1 MINNDFFFKFS
12 FGFSLTNFKILNILK
27 INLFKFIIIDKSN
40 YLLMTIKQ
48 NIILSSALKLFAKQG
63 FEATSTRTIAHD
75 AGVSEGLIFRHFKNK
90 EGLLMNLLKIEE
102 KRLEKLIQ
110 PIENLTHP
118 KVILKHVISLPFNIA
133 KENTEY
139 WKVFYG
145 LRWQMNIN
153 KTEFLKK
160 LYIKVENAFKALDY
174 SDPQSEAETFMM
186 IWDGAMIYILLD
198 SPINSFVIFE
208 TLLEKFDI

>member
-40 YLLMTIKQ
+40 YLLMTRKQ

-63 FEATSTRTIAHD
+63 FEATSTRSIAYD

-90 EGLLMNLLKIEE
+90 DGLLTNLMKIEE

-110 PIENLTHP
+110 PIDNLTHP
-118 KVILKHVISLPFNIA
+118 RVILKHVISLPFNMA
-133 KENTEY
+133 KEQTDY
-139 WKVFYG
+139 WKVFYS
-145 LRWQMNIN
+145 LRWQMNID
-153 KTEFLKK
+153 KTEFLRK
-160 LYIKVENAFKALDY
+160 LYIKVENAFKALNY
-174 SDPQSEAETFMM
+174 SDPQSEADTFMM
-186 IWDGAMIYILLD
+186 IWDGAMNYILLD